1 MEHFFFFSKL
11 INVVFWPFVTLVI
24 GFVMRDILG
33 NLLPTL
39 HTVNEVTVEGE
50 FNTEIRRV
58 IDKSQALLAD
68 KQMDSEGGSRNT
80 KIALAK
86 IHSSRKKPT
95 KMVLEAWRSVDGALF
110 RFANDAGISI
120 GQKIGSGDIYERVIS
135 TDLLK
140 PQTKELVMKV
150 YEMRNR
156 VSIANLNPSL
166 GSAKDYLIAV
176 EQVVNLVEE
185 ERKTVEKVVNES

>member
-50 FNTEIRRV
+50 FSTEARRV

-120 GQKIGSGDIYERVIS
+120 GQKIGSGDIYERVMS

-150 YEMRNR
+150 YEMRNQ

-185 ERKTVEKVVNES
+185 ERKTVEKVANAS

>member
-1 MEHFFFFSKL
+1 MAICYISYRFCDA
-11 INVVFWPFVTLVI
+11 
-24 GFVMRDILG
+24 DILG

-50 FNTEIRRV
+50 FSTEARRV

-95 KMVLEAWRSVDGALF
+95 KMVLEAWRSVDGTLF

-166 GSAKDYLIAV
+166 GFAKDYLIAV

-185 ERKTVEKVVNES
+185 ERKTVEKVVNAS